1 MERNGFVFF
10 AEYYTAL
17 QALETLTAEEQLA
30 VYKAIVRKG
39 LLDID
44 PDTEDLPIAAR
55 AMWVFMAP
63 KMEAYA
69 TRYDN
74 GNRGGRPKKSVDD
87 TEFAPVETE
96 TKPNENRN
104 ETKAKPKRNRN
115 ETEKKPNEN
124 RNVTEAKPKG
134 GNIKHKTQN
143 IKHNISDPPSYL
155 PPCTNTAPD
164 AMEEDG
170 GGEEKENEMVVED
183 EAVLPVQPVD
193 VDVRQVRSLCRKYG
207 VDEDEFIASYASR
220 GWTIAGEPIR
230 DMEALIRKCGENAK
244 KKRAGSAA
252 QAPPARQLEQSSF
265 DTDEFMLAALRRTYG
280 EDVDYDTRNL

>member
-44 PDTEDLPIAAR
+44 PDTEELPVAAR

-74 GNRGGRPKKSVDD
+74 GNRGGRPKKNADADD
-87 TEFAPVETE
+87 AETAPAETE
-96 TKPNENRN
+96 TKPKDNRTVTERKPKQN
-104 ETKAKPKRNRN
+104 RSKTETKPKDNRD
-115 ETEKKPNEN
+115 ETEAE
-124 RNVTEAKPKG
+124 PKG

-143 IKHNISDPPSYL
+143 IKHISDPPSY
-155 PPCTNTAPD
+155 PPLCADTAPD
-164 AMEEDG
+164 AMEEDERG
-170 GGEEKENEMVVED
+170 REKDTDPGNGTPP
-183 EAVLPVQPVD
+183 PVQPVD
-193 VDVRQVRSLCRKYG
+193 VDVRQVRALCRKYG
-207 VDEDEFIASYASR
+207 VDEDEFIASYACR

-244 KKRAGSAA
+244 KKRAGAAA

-265 DTDEFMLAALRRTYG
+265 DSDEFMLAALRRTYG
-280 EDVDYDTRNL
+280 EDVDHDT

>member
-17 QALETLTAEEQLA
+17 QTLETLTAEEQLA

-44 PDTEDLPIAAR
+44 PDTEELPVAAR
-55 AMWVFMAP
+55 AMWVFMSP

-74 GNRGGRPKKSVDD
+74 GNRGGRPRKNADADD
-87 TEFAPVETE
+87 AETAPAETE
-96 TKPNENRN
+96 TKPNRNRN
-104 ETKAKPKRNRN
+104 VTESKPKRNRSK
-115 ETEKKPNEN
+115 TEAEPKEN
-124 RNVTEAKPKG
+124 QNVTEAEPKG

-143 IKHNISDPPSYL
+143 IKHICDPPSYL
-155 PPCTNTAPD
+155 PPCTDPAPG
-164 AMEEDG
+164 AMEED
-170 GGEEKENEMVVED
+170 EREKDTEMD
-183 EAVLPVQPVD
+183 PGNGAPPPMQPVD
-193 VDVRQVRSLCRKYG
+193 VDVRQVRALCRKYG

-220 GWTIAGEPIR
+220 GWTIGGEPIR

-244 KKRAGSAA
+244 KKRAGAAA

-265 DTDEFMLAALRRTYG
+265 DSDEFMLAALRRTYG
-280 EDVDYDTRNL
+280 EDVDYDA

>member
-30 VYKAIVRKG
+30 VYRAIVRKG

-44 PDTEDLPIAAR
+44 PNTEELPVAAR

-74 GNRGGRPKKSVDD
+74 GNRGGRPKKNADD
-87 TEFAPVETE
+87 DDAETAPAEAE
-96 TKPNENRN
+96 TKPDG
-104 ETKAKPKRNRN
+104 NRN
-115 ETEKKPNEN
+115 ETEAE
-124 RNVTEAKPKG
+124 PKG

-143 IKHNISDPPSYL
+143 IKHISDPPSYL

-164 AMEEDG
+164 AMEEEDD
-170 GGEEKENEMVVED
+170 EREKETEMEPGD
-183 EAVLPVQPVD
+183 GTPPPVQPVD

-207 VDEDEFIASYASR
+207 VDADEFIAGYASR
-220 GWTIAGEPIR
+220 GWTSAGEPIR

-244 KKRAGSAA
+244 KKRAGAAA
-252 QAPPARQLEQSSF
+252 QAPPTRQLEQSSF
-265 DTDEFMLAALRRTYG
+265 DADDFMMAALRRVYG
-280 EDVDYDTRNL
+280 EDVDYET

>member
-44 PDTEDLPIAAR
+44 PDTEELPVAAR
-55 AMWVFMAP
+55 AMWVFMSP

-74 GNRGGRPKKSVDD
+74 GNRGGRPRKNADADD
-87 TEFAPVETE
+87 AGTAPAETE
-96 TKPNENRN
+96 TKP
-104 ETKAKPKRNRN
+104 KDNRN
-115 ETEKKPNEN
+115 ETERKPKHN
-124 RNVTEAKPKG
+124 RNVTEAEPKG

-143 IKHNISDPPSYL
+143 IKHISDPPSYL
-155 PPCTNTAPD
+155 PPCTDTAPD
-164 AMEEDG
+164 AMEEEDER
-170 GGEEKENEMVVED
+170 GEEKEAEMDPGNGTVP
-183 EAVLPVQPVD
+183 PVQPVD

-244 KKRAGSAA
+244 KKRTGAA
-252 QAPPARQLEQSSF
+252 TQAPPARQLEQSSF
-265 DTDEFMLAALRRTYG
+265 DSDEFMLTALRRTYG
-280 EDVDYDTRNL
+280 EDVDYDT

>member
-44 PDTEDLPIAAR
+44 PDTEELPVAAR

-74 GNRGGRPKKSVDD
+74 GNRGGRPKKNADADD
-87 TEFAPVETE
+87 AETAPAETE
-96 TKPNENRN
+96 TKPKDNRTETERKPKQN
-104 ETKAKPKRNRN
+104 RSKTETKPKDNRT
-115 ETEKKPNEN
+115 ETEAE
-124 RNVTEAKPKG
+124 PKG

-143 IKHNISDPPSYL
+143 IKHISDPPSYL
-155 PPCTNTAPD
+155 PPCADTAPD
-164 AMEEDG
+164 AMEEDEG
-170 GGEEKENEMVVED
+170 GREKETEMD
-183 EAVLPVQPVD
+183 PGNGAPPPVQPVD
-193 VDVRQVRSLCRKYG
+193 VDVRQVRALCRKYG
-207 VDEDEFIASYASR
+207 VDEDEFIASYACR

-244 KKRAGSAA
+244 KKRAGAAA

-265 DTDEFMLAALRRTYG
+265 DSDEFMLAALRRTYG
-280 EDVDYDTRNL
+280 EDVDHDT

>member
-87 TEFAPVETE
+87 TESAPVETE

-104 ETKAKPKRNRN
+104 ETKTKPKRNRN
-115 ETEKKPNEN
+115 VTETKPNEN
-124 RNVTEAKPKG
+124 RNVTESEPKG

-155 PPCTNTAPD
+155 PPFTNTAPD
-164 AMEEDG
+164 AMEEEG
-170 GGEEKENEMVVED
+170 GGEEKENEMVIGD
-183 EAVLPVQPVD
+183 EAVPPIQPVD

-220 GWTIAGEPIR
+220 GWTISGEPIR

-244 KKRAGSAA
+244 KKRAGAA
-252 QAPPARQLEQSSF
+252 SQAPPARQLEQSSF
-265 DTDEFMLAALRRTYG
+265 DADEFMLAALRRTYG

>member
-44 PDTEDLPIAAR
+44 PNTEELPVAAR

-63 KMEAYA
+63 KMEAYEPRSD
-69 TRYDN
+69 T
-74 GNRGGRPKKSVDD
+74 GNRGGRPKKNADADD
-87 TEFAPVETE
+87 AETAPAETE
-96 TKPNENRN
+96 TKPDGNRN
-104 ETKAKPKRNRN
+104 ETEAKPKRNRSK
-115 ETEKKPNEN
+115 TEMKPDGN
-124 RNVTEAKPKG
+124 RNVTEAEPKG

-164 AMEEDG
+164 EMEEEDD
-170 GGEEKENEMVVED
+170 EREKETEMEPGD
-183 EAVLPVQPVD
+183 GAPPPVQPVD
-193 VDVRQVRSLCRKYG
+193 VDVRQVRSLCSKYG
-207 VDEDEFIASYASR
+207 VDADEFIASYASR

-244 KKRAGSAA
+244 KKRAGAAA

-265 DTDEFMLAALRRTYG
+265 DADEFMLAALRRVYG
-280 EDVDYDTRNL
+280 EDVDYDT

>member
-44 PDTEDLPIAAR
+44 PDTEELPVAAR
-55 AMWVFMAP
+55 AMWVFMSP
-63 KMEAYA
+63 KMEVYA

-74 GNRGGRPKKSVDD
+74 GNRGGRPRKNADADD
-87 TEFAPVETE
+87 AGTAPAETE
-96 TKPNENRN
+96 
-104 ETKAKPKRNRN
+104 AKPKQNRN
-115 ETEKKPNEN
+115 ETERKPKQN
-124 RNVTEAKPKG
+124 RSKTETKPKGNQNVTEAEPKG

-143 IKHNISDPPSYL
+143 IKHVSDPPSYL
-155 PPCTNTAPD
+155 PPCTDAAPD
-164 AMEEDG
+164 AMEE
-170 GGEEKENEMVVED
+170 EKEREKDMDPGNGTPP
-183 EAVLPVQPVD
+183 PVQPVD
-193 VDVRQVRSLCRKYG
+193 VDVRQVRALCRKYG

-230 DMEALIRKCGENAK
+230 DMEALIRRCGENAK
-244 KKRAGSAA
+244 KKRAGAAA

-265 DTDEFMLAALRRTYG
+265 DSDEFMLAALRRTYG
-280 EDVDYDTRNL
+280 EDVYDT

>member
-44 PDTEDLPIAAR
+44 PDTEELPVAAR
-55 AMWVFMAP
+55 AMWVFMSP

-74 GNRGGRPKKSVDD
+74 GNRGGRPKKNADADD
-87 TEFAPVETE
+87 AETAPAETE
-96 TKPNENRN
+96 TKPKDNRN
-104 ETKAKPKRNRN
+104 E
-115 ETEKKPNEN
+115 
-124 RNVTEAKPKG
+124 TEAKPKG

-143 IKHNISDPPSYL
+143 IKHISDPPSYL
-155 PPCTNTAPD
+155 PPCADTAPD
-164 AMEEDG
+164 AMEEDEG
-170 GGEEKENEMVVED
+170 GREKETEMD
-183 EAVLPVQPVD
+183 PGNGTPPPVQPVD
-193 VDVRQVRSLCRKYG
+193 VDVRQVRALCRKYG

-220 GWTIAGEPIR
+220 GWTIGGEPIR

-244 KKRAGSAA
+244 KKRAGAAA

-265 DTDEFMLAALRRTYG
+265 DSDEFMLAALRRTYG
-280 EDVDYDTRNL
+280 EDVGYDT

>member
-10 AEYYTAL
+10 AEYFAAL

-44 PDTEDLPIAAR
+44 PDTEELPVAAR

-74 GNRGGRPKKSVDD
+74 GNRGGRPKKNADTDD
-87 TEFAPVETE
+87 AETAPAETE
-96 TKPNENRN
+96 TKPKDNRN
-104 ETKAKPKRNRN
+104 ETEAKPKRNRSKTETKPKDNRN
-115 ETEKKPNEN
+115 ETEAE
-124 RNVTEAKPKG
+124 PKG

-143 IKHNISDPPSYL
+143 IKHISDPPSYL
-155 PPCTNTAPD
+155 PPCTDTAPD
-164 AMEEDG
+164 AMEE
-170 GGEEKENEMVVED
+170 EKEREKDMDPGNG
-183 EAVLPVQPVD
+183 ATPPVQPVD
-193 VDVRQVRSLCRKYG
+193 VDVRQVRALCRKYG

-244 KKRAGSAA
+244 KKRAGAAA

-265 DTDEFMLAALRRTYG
+265 DSDEFMLTALRRTYG
-280 EDVDYDTRNL
+280 EDVDYDT